1 MADKYVVSI
10 LRKTQIDEN
19 NYMFNYQQFLVG
31 EIDENNVFTAKDGRK
46 YPTILKI
53 DFLKSPS
60 HPYGFSNIV
69 KEEDLMNAMGVT
81 TSFADAIRA
90 YEAYFKRRISCIQL
104 KDGNIPYLAHF
115 DYDELTGMS
124 NDKTIEEEY
133 KDAIK
138 VLNDGIAEDKYS
150 LEMLRNLRAIY
161 QEQCESSEAMVLS
174 LDVAI
179 DAKLG
184 KVSPN
189 VEEEGA
195 QLKVLNIPK
204 NKRKDPNRPIDIR
217 GIFNK
222 VTKSLIAQDAA
233 AERVITEIARKE
245 LIKKK
250 RREAILLTGST
261 GVGKTYLMSLIAKEI
276 DRPFHKID
284 ATQITI
290 AGYVGKNIEEELW
303 ELYLKCGKDKKKA
316 ENAIVFFDE
325 IDKKGTDKNGDINGK
340 GVINALLPFIE
351 GATYTA
357 QDDMKKPTETVRINT
372 ENMIVVLGGAFTNV
386 YKNLRESNNVGFGGV
401 VTSEERYREATVD
414 DFVKYGLMPDEFMG
428 RVTIVRL
435 NDLNEDDLKRVLLE
449 GDESA
454 IQLESEAFREL
465 GTEVVFTPEYI
476 NGIVQAAVK
485 NKTGARGMNSVIN
498 KSIWRAFKEV
508 YCNPDTYSEVILD
521 AESLE
526 DDTAYQLVKK

>member
-1 MADKYVVSI
+1 MAEKYVVSI
-10 LRKTQIDEN
+10 LRKNRIDDD
-19 NYMFNYQQFLVG
+19 NYVFNYIKYAIG
-31 EIDENNVFTAKDGRK
+31 EIDEDNVFIDKDGKR
-46 YPTILKI
+46 YPTILKTKY
-53 DFLKSPS
+53 LKS
-60 HPYGFSNIV
+60 HNQPYVFSNAV
-69 KEEDLMNAMGVT
+69 KTEDLMDTMGVT
-81 TSFADAIRA
+81 TSFEEAIGA
-90 YEAYFKRRISCIQL
+90 YDYYFKRIISCIQIREE
-104 KDGNIPYLAHF
+104 NVPYLANF
-115 DYDELTGMS
+115 DYDFLTSM
-124 NDKTIEEEY
+124 NDDKPSEEEY
-133 KDAIK
+133 KDTIK
-138 VLNDGIAEDKYS
+138 ALNDGIAEGKYS
-150 LEMLRNLRAIY
+150 LEMLRDLRAIY
-161 QEQCESSEAMVLS
+161 QEHCESSEAMVLS

-184 KVSPN
+184 KESPN
-189 VEEEGA
+189 VEEN
-195 QLKVLNIPK
+195 QTSLKVLNIPK

-357 QDDMKKPTETVRINT
+357 QDDIKKPTETVRINT

-386 YKNLRESNNVGFGGV
+386 YKNLRESNNVGFGGI
-401 VTSEERYREATVD
+401 VTSEERYREATVY

>member
-1 MADKYVVSI
+1 MAEKYIVSI
-10 LRKTQIDEN
+10 LRKTIIDN
-19 NYMFNYQQFLVG
+19 DNYMFNYQQFSVG
-31 EIDENNVFTAKDGRK
+31 EIDDQNVFTDNNGRK
-46 YPTILKI
+46 YSSITKI
-53 DFLKSPS
+53 KFLQSNQ
-60 HPYGFSNIV
+60 PYGFSNVV
-69 KEEDLMNAMGVT
+69 KYDDLMEVMGVT
-81 TSFADAIRA
+81 TSQADAIRA
-90 YEAYFKRRISCIQL
+90 YEDYFKKIISCVQIRE
-104 KDGNIPYLAHF
+104 GHIPYLAHF
-115 DYDELTGMS
+115 DYEYLTSMGNDEQS
-124 NDKTIEEEY
+124 EEDYHET
-133 KDAIK
+133 IK
-138 VLNDGIAEDKYS
+138 VLTDRIANNEFS
-150 LEMLRNLRAIY
+150 LEMLRKLKDIY
-161 QEQCESSEAMVLS
+161 QEHYESSEAMIMS

-189 VEEEGA
+189 VEEN
-195 QLKVLNIPK
+195 QTSLKVLNIPK
-204 NKRKDPNRPIDIR
+204 NKRKDSNRPIDIR

-316 ENAIVFFDE
+316 ENAIIFFDE

-386 YKNLRESNNVGFGGV
+386 YKNLRENNSLGFSGI